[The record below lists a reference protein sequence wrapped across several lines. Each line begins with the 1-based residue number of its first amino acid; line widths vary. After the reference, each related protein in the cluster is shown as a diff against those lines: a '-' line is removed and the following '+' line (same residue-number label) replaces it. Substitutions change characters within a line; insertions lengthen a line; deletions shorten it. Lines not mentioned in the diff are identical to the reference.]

1 MSCICR
7 VYVVGKLPQSD
18 RHLNKQKK
26 METGKL
32 IKELRIK
39 KGMTQEELA
48 DKTEVSAR
56 TIQRIENGEVDPR
69 AYTLQMIAKALEVDY
84 NLFVGN
90 GPDEEQEIQQVNANN
105 WLGLLHFSGI
115 IPIIF
120 PTVIIWNLK
129 KDRIRGMSEHYR
141 EVISFQLKVWVGI
154 LVGSWIYWKA
164 NQPIPLIL
172 VFLVNALFSIFNTL
186 KIVSGESYKHIS
198 IFKAGSKNDKS
209 K

>member
-1 MSCICR
+1 
-7 VYVVGKLPQSD
+7 
-18 RHLNKQKK
+18 

-32 IKELRIK
+32 IKDLRIK

-90 GPDEEQEIQQVNANN
+90 EPDQEKEIQQVNANN

-115 IPIIF
+115 IPLIF
-120 PTVIIWNLK
+120 PSVIIWNYK
-129 KDRIRGMSEHYR
+129 KDKVKGMSEHYR
-141 EVISFQLKVWVGI
+141 DVIGFQLKVWVGI
-154 LVGSWIYWKA
+154 LAGSWIYYKA
-164 NQPIPLIL
+164 GQPIPLIL
-172 VFLVNALFSIFNTL
+172 VFLASAVFSIFNTI
-186 KIVSGESYKHIS
+186 KVVTGESYKRIS
-198 IFKAGSKNDKS
+198 DLKKDKT

>member
-1 MSCICR
+1 
-7 VYVVGKLPQSD
+7 
-18 RHLNKQKK
+18 

-48 DKTEVSAR
+48 DKTEVTAR

-90 GPDEEQEIQQVNANN
+90 EPDEEHEIQQVNTTN
-105 WLGLLHFSGI
+105 WLGLLHISGI
-115 IPIIF
+115 VPLIF
-120 PTVIIWNLK
+120 PSVLIWNYK
-129 KDRIRGMSEHYR
+129 KDKIKGMSEHYR
-141 EVISFQLKVWVGI
+141 DVIGFQLKIWVAI
-154 LVGSWIYWKA
+154 FAGSWIYWKA
-164 NQPIPLIL
+164 DQPIPLIM
-172 VFLVNALFSIFNTL
+172 VFLVNALYSILNTL
-186 KIVSGESYKHIS
+186 NVVSGKEYKHIS
-198 IFKAGSKNDKS
+198 FFRSASKADKT

>member
-1 MSCICR
+1 
-7 VYVVGKLPQSD
+7 
-18 RHLNKQKK
+18 

-90 GPDEEQEIQQVNANN
+90 EPDKEQEIQQVNANN

-115 IPIIF
+115 IPLIF
-120 PTVIIWNLK
+120 PTVIIWNYK
-129 KDRIRGMSEHYR
+129 KDKIKGMSEHYR
-141 EVISFQLKVWVGI
+141 DVISFQLKVWVGI
-154 LVGSWIYWKA
+154 LAGSWIYWKA
-164 NQPIPLIL
+164 HQPIPLIL
-172 VFLVNALFSIFNTL
+172 IFLANGIFSIFSTI
-186 KIVSGESYKHIS
+186 KVVSGESYKHIS
-198 IFKAGSKNDKS
+198 DFKSEIKKDKT

>member
-1 MSCICR
+1 
-7 VYVVGKLPQSD
+7 
-18 RHLNKQKK
+18 

-32 IKELRIK
+32 IRELRIK

-48 DKTEVSAR
+48 NKTEVSAR

-90 GPDEEQEIQQVNANN
+90 EPDEEREIQQVNSNN

-115 IPIIF
+115 IPLIF
-120 PTVIIWNLK
+120 PTVIIWNYK
-129 KDRIRGMSEHYR
+129 KDKIKGMSEHYR
-141 EVISFQLKVWVGI
+141 DVISFQMKVWVAI
-154 LVGSWIYWKA
+154 LATSWIYWKTG
-164 NQPIPLIL
+164 QPIPLIL
-172 VFLVNALFSIFNTL
+172 VFLANCIFSIFNTI
-186 KIVSGESYKHIS
+186 KVVSGDSYKNFS
-198 IFKAGSKNDKS
+198 VLKSESEKDKT

>member
-1 MSCICR
+1 
-7 VYVVGKLPQSD
+7 
-18 RHLNKQKK
+18 

-32 IKELRIK
+32 IRELRIK

-84 NLFVGN
+84 NLFVDSEPN
-90 GPDEEQEIQQVNANN
+90 EEQEIQQINSNN

-115 IPIIF
+115 IPLIF
-120 PTVIIWNLK
+120 PTVLIWNHK
-129 KDRIRGMSEHYR
+129 KDIIKGMSEHYR
-141 EVISFQLKVWVGI
+141 DVISFQLKIWVAIIAG
-154 LVGSWIYWKA
+154 LWIYWNA
-164 NQPIPLIL
+164 NQPIPLIM
-172 VFLVNALFSIFNTL
+172 VFFVNCIFTIFNTI
-186 KIVSGESYKHIS
+186 KVVSGESYKNFLF
-198 IFKAGSKNDKS
+198 FKSVSKNDKT